1 MNKEEVEALTAQ
13 AKAALE
19 RGILVGHVMVT
30 QVADDLHFCCTSCQ
44 AKEIVKNFYDG
55 GRPQKFTYMPTMM
68 DGREYVKCET
78 CGKVHDRIVPGAN

>member
-1 MNKEEVEALTAQ
+1 MNKDQIDAYIAQ

-30 QVADDLHFCCTSCQ
+30 QIGDDLNFRCTSCK
-44 AKEIVKNFYDG
+44 AEETVKSFYDG
-55 GRPQKFTYMPTMM
+55 GRPERFTYFPTMM

-78 CGKVHDRIVPGAN
+78 CGKVHDRIVPGAK